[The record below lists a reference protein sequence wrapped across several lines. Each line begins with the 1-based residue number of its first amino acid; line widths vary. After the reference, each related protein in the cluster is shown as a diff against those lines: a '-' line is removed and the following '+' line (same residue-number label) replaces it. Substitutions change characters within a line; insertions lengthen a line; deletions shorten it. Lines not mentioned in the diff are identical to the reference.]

1 MKTHKTAARTFGIFF
16 IVTFLAYGIGSGL
29 IESIITAPDFL
40 SNVYANQTQIVAGV
54 ILMAIVHTFLN
65 IGLPIIMLPI
75 LEPHNKRLAYG
86 YLSAAIAATTVL
98 AVGTLF
104 LLLLIPLSDE
114 YVNAGSAAAPYF
126 ETMGILFKKGSFYAY
141 HMGMALWAIGGL
153 LLVSVLY
160 KSKLIP
166 QPLSLLGIV
175 GYIVLVAG
183 SILEI
188 VGHNDIVEI
197 ISVAPGGLFEITLSI
212 WLIVKGF
219 NSSTI
224 AFDSVKTKMDSKFQV
239 AITKSN

>member
-1 MKTHKTAARTFGIFF
+1 MNTHKTAVRTFGIFF
-16 IVTFLAYGIGSGL
+16 IITFLAYGIGSGM

-40 SNVYANQTQIVAGV
+40 SNVYANQMQIAVGV

-86 YLSAAIAATTVL
+86 YLSAAIAATTIL

-104 LLLLIPLSDE
+104 LLLLIPLSDA
-114 YVNAGSAAAPYF
+114 YVNAGATISSHF
-126 ETMGILFKKGSFYAY
+126 ETMGILLKQGSFYAY

-153 LLVSVLY
+153 LFVSVLY

-166 QPLSLLGIV
+166 RPLSLLGIV
-175 GYIVLVAG
+175 GYIVLVSG
-183 SILEI
+183 SILELI
-188 VGHNDIVEI
+188 GHNGIVEI
-197 ISVAPGGLFEITLSI
+197 VSVIPGGLFEIGLSI

-219 NSSTI
+219 SSSAI
-224 AFDSVKTKMDSKFQV
+224 AFDSTKTEMQSRF
-239 AITKSN
+239 

>member
-40 SNVYANQTQIVAGV
+40 SNVYANQTQIVIGV

-86 YLSAAIAATTVL
+86 YLSAAIAATTIL
-98 AVGTLF
+98 AVGALF
-104 LLLLIPLSDE
+104 LLLLIPISDE
-114 YVNAGSAAAPYF
+114 YVNAGTAVSPHF
-126 ETMGILFKKGSFYAY
+126 ETIGTLLKQGSFYAY

-153 LLVSVLY
+153 LFASVLY
-160 KSKLIP
+160 KSNLVP

-175 GYIVLVAG
+175 GYIVLVSG
-183 SILEI
+183 SVLELIGHNSTVEI
-188 VGHNDIVEI
+188 V
-197 ISVAPGGLFEITLSI
+197 SVIPGGLFEIGLSI

-219 NSSTI
+219 NSSAT
-224 AFDSVKTKMDSKFQV
+224 AFDSAKTEMLSKFQG
-239 AITKSN
+239 AIIES